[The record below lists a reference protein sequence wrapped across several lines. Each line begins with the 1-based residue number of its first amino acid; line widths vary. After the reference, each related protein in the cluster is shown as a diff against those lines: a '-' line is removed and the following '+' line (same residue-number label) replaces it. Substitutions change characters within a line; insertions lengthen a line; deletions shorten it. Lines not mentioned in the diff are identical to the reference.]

1 MGLRYKGDGA
11 MIGIPA
17 RDLTDAEVRQYGG
30 AAALIATGLYE
41 PMPVHPDKTVKATAK
56 EPVAEEADDGRN

>member
-1 MGLRYKGDGA
+1 

-17 RDLTDAEVRQYGG
+17 RDLTDDEVRQYGG

-56 EPVAEEADDGRN
+56 EPVAEEAEDGRN